1 MAITIDQFALGSFH
15 YIRYPFSFFLDSAVR
30 LGMKNIEIWGVA
42 PHVYAD
48 DLDGPRLAALRAQ
61 IEQRGLNP
69 VCFCPEQTTYPLDIS
84 SEDPSLRERSVRFLQ
99 RSIEVGAALGAPLFL
114 LCPGRGW
121 LNAPIQPA
129 WDACRRSIEAL
140 VPVAEREGVT
150 MVLETQKTF
159 DTSYMLRARDQRRML
174 DEVASPRLKAMIDF
188 SQMTCFGD
196 TIRTN
201 LELLGEDIRHIHMTA
216 LYCQDLDLSLEGDEL
231 LRRYPHGRPVNSHIN
246 FNNGNNPII
255 RYLRQLDKAGY
266 SHYVTIEIC
275 ARTSYADPE
284 THAKNALEMIRKD
297 FLGEE

>member
-15 YIRYPFSFFLDSAVR
+15 YIRYPFSCFLDSAVR

-159 DTSYMLRARDQRRML
+159 DTSYMLRARDQRQML

-196 TIRTN
+196 TIHTN

-216 LYCQDLDLSLEGDEL
+216 LYSQDLDLSLEGDEL

-266 SHYVTIEIC
+266 SHYITIEIC

>member
-48 DLDGPRLAALRAQ
+48 DLDGPRLATLRAQ

-159 DTSYMLRARDQRRML
+159 DTSYMLRAKDQRQML

-196 TIRTN
+196 TIHTN

-266 SHYVTIEIC
+266 SHYITIEIC

>member
-1 MAITIDQFALGSFH
+1 MAITIDQFVLGSFH

-266 SHYVTIEIC
+266 SHYITIEIC

>member
-196 TIRTN
+196 TIHTN

-216 LYCQDLDLSLEGDEL
+216 LYSQDLDLSLEGDEL